1 MSEEPDAELA
11 DATESDESE
20 GTDEAPV
27 EDEESTDGIQEGDF
41 IKLDYTIWSVDNDA
55 LVDTTR
61 LEVAEEED
69 IDTEDR
75 SFGPR
80 TVVVGAGHVFEVVE
94 DDLIGKS
101 LGDTGEVTIAPAEAF
116 GEHDPEQVR
125 TVSADRIPEDDRY
138 PGGHVDIDGEHGHV
152 ETIIGGRARV
162 DFNHPL
168 AGQELRYEYEIV
180 DTVDDRVERAE
191 GLIGMYVDVDL
202 EMWLQ
207 TDEVEEPVPVEPA
220 DEDADA
226 EETEDADESVET
238 EIVEKETLYIEAVP
252 QLAMN
257 QQWMFSKQQ
266 IAQDLIDRLGVDRV
280 IVQETLEGM
289 GGMGGLGG
297 LGLDDL
303 EASLDDEDIDAE
315 ELVEE
320 LDTETDLD
328 PDELT
333 EE

>member
-1 MSEEPDAELA
+1 MSEEQDAEVA
-11 DATESDESE
+11 DATETDESE
-20 GTDEAPV
+20 TDEEAAV
-27 EDEESTDGIQEGDF
+27 EDDESPDGIQEGDF

-55 LVDTTR
+55 LVDTTS
-61 LEVAEEED
+61 LDVAEEEE

-80 TVVVGAGHVFEVVE
+80 TVVIGAGHVFEVVE
-94 DDLIGKS
+94 DDLIGKDV
-101 LGDTGEVTIAPAEAF
+101 GDTGEVTIAPAEAF
-116 GEHDPEQVR
+116 GEHDPEEVR

-138 PGGHVDIDGEHGHV
+138 PGGHVDIDGQHGHV

-180 DTVDDRVERAE
+180 ETVEDRIERAE
-191 GLIGMYVDVDL
+191 GLIGMHVDVDL
-202 EMWLQ
+202 DMWIQ
-207 TDEVEEPVPVEPA
+207 TDEVEEPVPAEPDQEDEEA
-220 DEDADA
+220 EDAK
-226 EETEDADESVET
+226 EET

-266 IAQDLIDRLGVDRV
+266 IAQELIDRLGVDRV
-280 IVQETLEGM
+280 IVQETLEGT

-315 ELVEE
+315 ELVDE
-320 LDTETDLD
+320 LDAETDLD